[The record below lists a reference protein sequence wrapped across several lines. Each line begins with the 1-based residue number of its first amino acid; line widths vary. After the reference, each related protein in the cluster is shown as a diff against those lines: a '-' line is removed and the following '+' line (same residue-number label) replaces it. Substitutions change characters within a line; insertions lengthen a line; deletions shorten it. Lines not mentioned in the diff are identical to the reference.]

1 MNELLRKL
9 LKLSVPKKLGVT
21 LGVIALVAL
30 LDYQFFYG
38 DTASRI
44 DSARAHQDELA
55 MELGSYQKRRG
66 EYLGYRDELK
76 QLMDEQRGLLR
87 ALPKRAEIPT
97 FLANVQ
103 EQAELASLEVLS
115 VDIGQE
121 APLDL
126 YIKIPVKME
135 VRGTYHQIARFFRNV
150 GELARIVNVEN
161 LSLAP
166 DRDKLPGGEGSG
178 AAPPKLRA
186 KFIAATFRF
195 NEKAAG
201 AGGGGT

>member
-9 LKLSVPKKLGVT
+9 LKLSPPKKVAVT
-21 LGVIALVAL
+21 LGVIALLAL
-30 LDYQFFYG
+30 VDYQFFYSE
-38 DTASRI
+38 TATRI
-44 DSARAHQDELA
+44 ASARAHQTELDDEL
-55 MELGSYQKRRG
+55 GGYQRRRG
-66 EYLGYRDELK
+66 EYLGFRDELK
-76 QLMDEQRGLLR
+76 QLLEEQRGLLR

-97 FLANVQ
+97 FLANIQ
-103 EQAELASLEVLS
+103 EQAELSSLEVLS

-121 APLDL
+121 APFDL

-135 VRGTYHQIARFFRNV
+135 VRGTYHQISRFFRNV
-150 GELARIVNVEN
+150 GEMPRIVNVEN

-166 DRDKLPGGEGSG
+166 DRDKLATEMQG

-195 NEKAAG
+195 NEKVAA

>member
-1 MNELLRKL
+1 MQELLRKL
-9 LKLSVPKKLGVT
+9 YKLSPPKKVGVT
-21 LGVIALVAL
+21 LGAIVLLGL

-38 DTASRI
+38 DTATRI
-44 DSARAHQDELA
+44 TSAHAHQSELTDELA
-55 MELGSYQKRRG
+55 SYQKRRG
-66 EYLGYRDELK
+66 EYLGYRTELK
-76 QLMDEQRGLLR
+76 QLQDEQRDLLR
-87 ALPKRAEIPT
+87 ALPKKAEIPT

-135 VRGTYHQIARFFRNV
+135 VRGTYHQITRFFRNV
-150 GELARIVNVEN
+150 AEMSRIVNVEN
-161 LSLAP
+161 VSLGP
-166 DRDKLPGGEGSG
+166 DKDRVGDAQT
-178 AAPPKLRA
+178 AAPAKLRA

-195 NEKAAG
+195 NEKI

>member
-1 MNELLRKL
+1 MGELLRKL
-9 LKLSVPKKLGVT
+9 LKLSPPKKVGVT
-21 LGVIALVAL
+21 LGVIALLAL
-30 LDYQFFYG
+30 LDYQFFYD
-38 DTASRI
+38 DTSTRI
-44 DSARAHQDELA
+44 TSARAHQSELDDELA
-55 MELGSYQKRRG
+55 RYRRRRG

-76 QLMDEQRGLLR
+76 KLMEEQRGLLR

-121 APLDL
+121 APMDL

-135 VRGTYHQIARFFRNV
+135 VRGTYHQITRFFRNV
-150 GELARIVNVEN
+150 GEMARIVNVEN

-166 DRDKLPGGEGSG
+166 DRDKLPAPDAQG

-195 NEKAAG
+195 NEKT
-201 AGGGGT
+201 GGGGT